1 MTDGTSLAAT
11 IDDAE
16 RVLRDEHEKLLSVVS
31 RCADAVATEWDG
43 DWATDRERVVPPFG
57 RALDGSGA
65 LSRLPRAL
73 ADAVTATG
81 RPMPAP
87 PVAAP
92 PYVVVTGQGV
102 VLRATVGDERLVIFL
117 RTFEVERGREH
128 TADSTGDDASGD
140 DAAGDGHKRYRRIDG
155 LDLEV
160 EVR

>member
-1 MTDGTSLAAT
+1 MPVPPLSVTDGTPLSSTL
-11 IDDAE
+11 DDVE
-16 RVLRDEHEKLLSVVS
+16 RVLREEHERLLRVVGQ
-31 RCADAVATEWDG
+31 CADAVAAEWDG
-43 DWATDRERVVPPFG
+43 DSQTDRDSVVPSFA

-92 PYVVVTGQGV
+92 PYVVVTGEGV
-102 VLRATVGDERLVIFL
+102 VLRATVGTERLVILL
-117 RTFEVERGREH
+117 RTFDVV
-128 TADSTGDDASGD
+128 ADDPTRYVRTGDVSVE
-140 DAAGDGHKRYRRIDG
+140 I
-155 LDLEV
+155 

>member
-1 MTDGTSLAAT
+1 MTDGTTPLTTAL
-11 IDDAE
+11 DEVE
-16 RVLRDEHEKLLSVVS
+16 RVLREEHDRLLTVVGQ
-31 RCADAVATEWDG
+31 CADAVVAEWDG
-43 DWATDRERVVPPFG
+43 DSVADRDRVVPPFA

-92 PYVVVTGQGV
+92 PYVVVTGEGV
-102 VLRATVGDERLVIFL
+102 VLRATVGDERLVILL
-117 RTFEVERGREH
+117 RTFDVTSDESERYVR
-128 TADSTGDDASGD
+128 TGDVS
-140 DAAGDGHKRYRRIDG
+140 I
-155 LDLEV
+155 EV